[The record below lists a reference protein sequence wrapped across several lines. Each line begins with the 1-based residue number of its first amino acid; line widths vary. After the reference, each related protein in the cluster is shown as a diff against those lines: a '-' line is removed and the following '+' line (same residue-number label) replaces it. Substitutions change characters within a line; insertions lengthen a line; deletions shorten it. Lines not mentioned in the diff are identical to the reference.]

1 VSYFSSCVGG
11 TVTRQSKQ
19 KYSHTHR
26 TQPRTRNLT
35 SIIHAPSHAHTCV
48 NMRLEEGA
56 TWWEEAI
63 TERGCA
69 ALEDTCSGRWCRRRL
84 HRFTVGTDAT
94 RHVRQQRVGH
104 DTHILPLPPDERQQ
118 GAACEGEG
126 RRRERR
132 GRGVF
137 CPPRERLAGRR
148 VAAEG
153 AGKK

>member
-1 VSYFSSCVGG
+1 MRGG
-11 TVTRQSKQ
+11 
-19 KYSHTHR
+19 HH
-26 TQPRTRNLT
+26 
-35 SIIHAPSHAHTCV
+35 
-48 NMRLEEGA
+48 EG
-56 TWWEEAI
+56 
-63 TERGCA
+63 RGCA

-153 AGKK
+153 ARKKMIYRGGHPFLVETEKSRVGLEAGRRHRLLAFLFFFNF